1 MFSEEFGDAD
11 VLDTRGAGRLLRVT
25 RGMESVHMAELLFT
39 ASQQAE
45 AQTEQIILKSN
56 GKSVAAIWPRI
67 HFPPST
73 VLEQKK
79 SQSGCSLPIHLI
91 WAFVIPAWSTAM
103 SRPDLRGRELSW
115 LPLT

>member
-67 HFPPST
+67 HFPPQQSSSRRK
-73 VLEQKK
+73 V
-79 SQSGCSLPIHLI
+79 SQDVRFPFI
-91 WAFVIPAWSTAM
+91 
-103 SRPDLRGRELSW
+103 
-115 LPLT
+115 